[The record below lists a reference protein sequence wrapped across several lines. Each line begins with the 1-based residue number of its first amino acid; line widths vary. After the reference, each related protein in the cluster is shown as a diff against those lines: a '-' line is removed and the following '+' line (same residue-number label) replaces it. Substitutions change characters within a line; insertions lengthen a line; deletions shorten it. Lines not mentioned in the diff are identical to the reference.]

1 MHFRDRNNSSAGT
14 LVRSGRAAGG
24 FKDYSEVRPEP
35 QIDIWEPLVFELV
48 FKATGIEAITWE
60 RI

>member
-1 MHFRDRNNSSAGT
+1 M
-14 LVRSGRAAGG
+14 SGRGAGG